1 MSLDEAEP
9 VDSVF
14 TFLSEYDSLEYSW
27 VKIIAVSVSSR
38 ILFVT
43 LQNNNRNEK
52 DPAATKKKKI

>member
-1 MSLDEAEP
+1 VSLDEAKP

-14 TFLSEYDSLEYSW
+14 TFLSEYGSLKYSW
-27 VKIIAVSVSSR
+27 VKIIAVSVSLQ

-52 DPAATKKKKI
+52 DPAATKKI